1 MEFDL
6 DSLDPLRL
14 AVVLCWVD
22 RCFGSWV
29 LLAYSVFSKYHNHPR
44 TNVVT
49 SCCYKRVKGRSH
61 TVEKRISMLP
71 HKPHATSYKLSLHVD
86 HIIEPRESFARLHL
100 VVRSLLIA
108 YV

>member
-1 MEFDL
+1 MCVVTYLLQPGVELCVGVICFWGGCVVMEFDL

-71 HKPHATSYKLSLHVD
+71 HKPHATSC
-86 HIIEPRESFARLHL
+86 RFM
-100 VVRSLLIA
+100 
-108 YV
+108 